1 MRTKWLTVY
10 EGWPDTEFGS
20 GSKSGQKPVENSG
33 LVPYTFRWGS
43 CSKPPGTRTPL
54 PFLRAKEHTQPQT
67 FAVDGRSGT
76 LSHYRVG
83 TLPEPA

>member
-54 PFLRAKEHTQPQT
+54 PLFAKRLASGAILRPYLEWER
-67 FAVDGRSGT
+67 FGYRSASCGT
-76 LSHYRVG
+76 
-83 TLPEPA
+83 